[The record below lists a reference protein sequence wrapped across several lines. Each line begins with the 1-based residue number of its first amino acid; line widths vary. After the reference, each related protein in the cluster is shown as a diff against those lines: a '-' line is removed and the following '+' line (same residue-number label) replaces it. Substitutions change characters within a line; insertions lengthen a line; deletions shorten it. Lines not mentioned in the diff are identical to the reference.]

1 MINHLNY
8 ERTLNPGDEE
18 SLSKIVKKIPN
29 NSVVLDIGCGS
40 GTLGSYLVSEKKCIV
55 DGVDYDAEAIEKCS
69 DKYRKTA
76 VRNLESD
83 SLKGYFEAESYDV
96 IVVAD
101 VIEHLVKPDNLLSE
115 LKKLVKKDGTIIF
128 SVPNVTHL
136 ALGFEL
142 LLGKFKYQNNGLLDN
157 THLRFYSKESLID
170 KLETF
175 GLNVSELDSVQK
187 QMNETEFP
195 NYFSNFFP
203 AHWVKKLILHRD
215 DSLTYQW
222 IVSTKLGVS
231 AAIDVSQYKQ
241 SVAQAK
247 FNPTFMSELYWTNE
261 ESSGHSIQNRL
272 VGHIGLET
280 EDFTLVDFNFS
291 EAGTAS
297 SFQNIRIDPI
307 SDQKSFMI
315 VGAEILNSEK
325 KVIWTWT
332 QHLAKKEMIAAKYV
346 KSFGPAGILF
356 QATSDDPQ
364 WFPEIDQQI
373 LMTLN
378 SKSTFRLYLKT
389 GESLSA
395 FYNSEFISP
404 TLNMEKVIEDTEK
417 LVATMHNSTSWKI
430 TKPLRLASRVA
441 KKSVKMYHLFSRYR
455 KIYPGIKGL
464 LRIFLLAR
472 FLLWK
477 GGIKGLVN
485 KINTF
490 TGVQKPVSELNYVD
504 SHDVLVLKDI
514 DLQQGA
520 TLPSDIAV
528 HAHIFYTE
536 LASEIG
542 SYLKNIPMKYALY
555 VTTDTEEKASILKK
569 AFASL
574 ENAKTL
580 EVQVTENRGR
590 DIYPFVA
597 ALGPKLAKHEIVL
610 HIHSK
615 RSPHESLVLSG
626 WRRYLMESLL
636 GNPQRVLSILQQFE
650 KDKDLG
656 ILFPNYFQSAKQF
669 IYKKDSFNEN
679 NIKKMLLRAD
689 KNKEDIN
696 KIDLNFF
703 PAGDMFW
710 LRGKAIEPFV
720 KMNLNAK
727 DFEPEMGQVNLTI
740 AHAIER
746 MFPYFANEVNLQTK
760 AFLAETFLSANSS
773 SHRFDLFSTYLK
785 EGVIKSPTIL
795 FDHNGGGGTNL
806 YTTEVLKSISTAGG
820 ASLRIYFSNGFW
832 FVQWYGN
839 NDGMFFYT
847 SSDNEL
853 FSALELTA
861 GSEVIVNSLYGVPD
875 VKDVINRIVR
885 LKQVLKVKLDIK
897 MHDFYAL
904 CSSPHLS
911 DYTGKYCG
919 VPEDLNVCKKC
930 LKESRGWYHSW
941 YPKDKIP
948 TTITEWRK
956 PFSDLFDVADKI
968 DFFDPS
974 SVEIARKAFVI
985 ADEKINVAP
994 HAVHYFTKDKPMKT
1008 AGVPSI
1014 GILGTLSQ
1022 IKGSD
1027 VINDLNTYL
1036 EKQGGLVPITIVGSS
1051 VVPVPEGIHMHGAYE
1066 QVDLVKI
1073 MNLYGI
1079 NVILMPSIVPET
1091 FSFTISEAMAMRLPI
1106 VAFDIGA
1113 QGRRVRSYDLG
1124 KVIPL
1129 NSSPEIIF
1137 SAIKDILKKA
1147 QESKK

>member
-8 ERTLNPGDEE
+8 ERTLNLGDEE

-29 NSVVLDIGCGS
+29 NSVVLDIGCGP
-40 GTLGSYLVSEKKCIV
+40 GTLGSYLVSEKQCIV
-55 DGVDYDAEAIEKCS
+55 DGVDYDAQAIAKCS

-83 SLKGYFEAESYDV
+83 YLVGYFEPESYDI

-101 VIEHLVKPDNLLSE
+101 VIEHLVNPDILLNE
-115 LKKLVKKDGTIIF
+115 LKKLVKKNGSIIF

-142 LLGKFKYQNNGLLDN
+142 LFGKFKYRNNGLLDN

-170 KLETF
+170 KLESA
-175 GLNVSELDSVQK
+175 GLNISELDSVQK
-187 QMNETEFP
+187 QMDETEFP
-195 NYFSNFFP
+195 NFFP
-203 AHWVKKLILHRD
+203 IFFPVHWVKKLILQRD

-222 IVSTKLGVS
+222 VVSTKLGVT
-231 AAIDVSQYKQ
+231 ATVDVSQYEK
-241 SVAQAK
+241 SVAQSK
-247 FNPTFMSELYWTNE
+247 FNPTFMSELFWVND
-261 ESSGHSIQNRL
+261 ESSGHSLENRL

-280 EDFTLVDFNFS
+280 EDFTIVDFNFS
-291 EAGTAS
+291 EAGFAS

-315 VGAEILNSEK
+315 VGAEILNAEK

-332 QHLAKKEMIAAKYV
+332 PHLAMQQMVEAKYV

-356 QATSDDPQ
+356 QAISDDPK
-364 WFPEIDQQI
+364 WFPEIDKDI
-373 LMTLN
+373 LNALSIN
-378 SKSTFRLYLKT
+378 STFRLYLKT
-389 GESLSA
+389 GESLNT
-395 FYNSEFISP
+395 FYNNEFIDP
-404 TLNMEKVIEDTEK
+404 TLNMEKVIADTQNI
-417 LVATMHNSTSWKI
+417 VMAMHNSTSWKI
-430 TKPLRLASRVA
+430 TRPLRLASRIA
-441 KKSVKMYHLFSRYR
+441 KKSAQTYQLFNRYR

-464 LRIFLLAR
+464 LRIFTLAR

-477 GGIKGLVN
+477 GGIKGLLS

-490 TGVQKPVSELNYVD
+490 TGVQKPISELNYID
-504 SHDVLVLKDI
+504 NHEVLFLKDI
-514 DLQQGA
+514 DLPEG
-520 TLPSDIAV
+520 TLLPSDIAV

-536 LASEIG
+536 LAAEMG
-542 SYLKNIPMKYALY
+542 TYLKNIPTKYALY
-555 VTTDTEEKASILKK
+555 ITTDSEEKASIIKK
-569 AFASL
+569 AFVHL
-574 ENAKTL
+574 KNVKTL

-590 DIYPFVA
+590 DIFPFVA
-597 ALGPKLAKHEIVL
+597 ALGSKLIKHEIVL

-615 RSPHESLVLSG
+615 RSPHESLILSG

-636 GNPQRVLSILQQFE
+636 GNPRRVLSILQQFE
-650 KDKDLG
+650 KDKNLG
-656 ILFPNYFQSAKQF
+656 LLFPNYFQSAKQF

-689 KNKEDIN
+689 KNKDDIN
-696 KIDLNFF
+696 KIDMNFF

-710 LRGKAIEPFV
+710 LRGKVIEPFV
-720 KMNLNAK
+720 KMNLSAK

-746 MFPYFANEVNLQTK
+746 MFPYFANEANLQTK
-760 AFLAETFLSANSS
+760 AFLAETFLSANNSA
-773 SHRFDLFSTYLK
+773 HRFDLFHSYLK
-785 EGVIKSPTIL
+785 EGVIKSPTIF

-806 YTTEVLKSISTAGG
+806 YTTEVLKSISVAGG
-820 ASLRIYFSNGFW
+820 SSLRIYFSNGFW
-832 FVQWYGN
+832 FIQWYGN
-839 NDGMFFYT
+839 NDGLFFYT
-847 SSDNEL
+847 SSDDEL
-853 FSALELTA
+853 FLALELTA
-861 GSEVIVNSLYGVPD
+861 GRDVIVNSLYGVSD
-875 VKDVINRIVR
+875 VQDVVNRIIH
-885 LKQVLKVKLDIK
+885 LKHVLKAKLDIK

-919 VPEDLNVCKKC
+919 VPQDFNVCKKC

-948 TTITEWRK
+948 TTITQWRK
-956 PFSDLFDVADKI
+956 PFSDLFEVADKI

-974 SVEIARKAFVI
+974 SVEIAHKAFAI
-985 ADEKINVAP
+985 SDEKINVAP
-994 HAVHYFTKDKPMKT
+994 HAVHYVTKDKPMKT

-1014 GILGTLSQ
+1014 GVLGTMSQ
-1022 IKGSD
+1022 TKGSD
-1027 VINDLNTYL
+1027 IIADLNTYL
-1036 EKQGGLVPITIVGSS
+1036 EKQGGLAPITVVGAS

-1091 FSFTISEAMAMRLPI
+1091 FSYTISEAMEMRLPI

-1113 QGRRVRSYDLG
+1113 QGRRVRNYELG

-1137 SAIKDILKKA
+1137 SAIKEILKKA